1 MNVRPAALILT
12 ASILTLAGCADKPAL
27 VNVRDK
33 GDYFVE
39 THQDDRALGEYTE
52 YLSRKPEDTEVR
64 YKYANVLSRLG
75 RKPEAREQFSLLV
88 DITPTD
94 ERFIE
99 GYTTSLYE
107 AGATGELN
115 AFLVRMTTQRGS
127 VRDWIRMGEFTQKS
141 GDLDGAKTAYQT
153 AAKLDGGRSTLP
165 WIAMADMYKSVG
177 DKKNERAM
185 VERALFI
192 VPMDPPLSQR
202 YRELGGIPGPSAGVK
217 PEEWVEPVKKK

>member
-1 MNVRPAALILT
+1 MNPRFAAPILA
-12 ASILTLAGCADKPAL
+12 ASLLLAGCADKPAL
-27 VNVRDK
+27 VNVREK

-39 THQDDRALGEYTE
+39 TKQDDRALGEYTE
-52 YLSRKPEDTEVR
+52 YLTRKPEDTEVR
-64 YKYANVLSRLG
+64 FKYANVLSRLG

-141 GDLDGAKTAYQT
+141 GDLDGAKAAYQT
-153 AAKLDGGRSTLP
+153 AAKLDGGRTTGP
-165 WIAMADMYKSVG
+165 WIAMADMYQSVN
-177 DKKNERAM
+177 DKRNEKAM

-192 VPMDPPLSQR
+192 TPQDPPLMKR
-202 YRELGGIPGPSAGVK
+202 YRDLGGIPGPSAGVR